1 MAPTIIAES
10 ADSTEAINRL
20 KRALAEAEERA
31 SSAEEM
37 LQKTNLDKF
46 NSEMTAFR
54 KIRDLEA
61 QIRDLNAKLKDQEAP
76 AGTLKRADVESL
88 LRSLCDELD
97 SNYQHEL
104 AARKNLVEDLKRQLL
119 QALQ

>member
-1 MAPTIIAES
+1 
-10 ADSTEAINRL
+10 
-20 KRALAEAEERA
+20 
-31 SSAEEM
+31 
-37 LQKTNLDKF
+37 
-46 NSEMTAFR
+46 MTAFR